1 MAKQTINV
9 GTVAN
14 DRTGDTL
21 RSAFTKINSN
31 FTELYNGQFSGSY
44 TDLTNKPSLFNGDY
58 NNLTNKPSLFSG
70 DYNNLTNKPTIPA
83 DVSDLTDTT
92 NLLGGGN
99 VNTGDVTFDGIKV
112 IGYGTASGDGAGYAT
127 LELVPDNSL
136 YANGQY
142 LVIDPTAPSHIHIR
156 AGGLQ
161 DQSPADLFLG
171 GEKHYV
177 RVRDN
182 QGVRLQN
189 EQITEQFWFYSDPT
203 NFNTGTWFEE
213 NGSYYIQFTTTN
225 QEMISKFWE
234 FTNGGQN
241 RVVINENDTVEYGG
255 WASNPSGDIYKVQV
269 LTAPPTSPTN
279 LTSLEFQLFVTN
291 TNYINLE
298 NNDFRVDVQDDI
310 RMFGRDIF
318 RLANYS
324 VEEPIEIQ
332 TDYDNQAWTWRF
344 NPDGILDL
352 PDGKALNFRQGI
364 IGAPEAGGGTDRVR
378 LYDFFGGGSNFN
390 YAIGV
395 EGNHIWFSMDV
406 NNGTG
411 GYKFYSRDNQI
422 FKIRDDGVLI
432 FEDGTTFNVSA
443 VPTTSK
449 GQAGDKAGTVAFD
462 ATYMY
467 YCKQN
472 YAASSISVTA
482 LASASTTV
490 WIDSADYAGDLVAD
504 FTANSTG
511 WTYNGVTITAVS
523 ADNTFGPGYALTG
536 ATGFSVVN
544 GNNYTLVSPILPD
557 IWKRVA
563 WSNDTW

>member
-1 MAKQTINV
+1 MAKQTINI
-9 GTVAN
+9 GTSAN
-14 DRTGDTL
+14 SRNGDPLRT
-21 RSAFTKINSN
+21 AFTKTNQN
-31 FTELYNGQFSGSY
+31 FTELYDRPVFSGSY
-44 TDLTNKPSLFNGDY
+44 SD
-58 NNLTNKPSLFSG
+58 
-70 DYNNLTNKPTIPA
+70 LTNKPTIPA

-92 NLLGGGN
+92 NLLSGGGN
-99 VNTGDVTFDGIKV
+99 ANTGDITFNGVKV
-112 IGYGTASGDGAGYAT
+112 IGAGTASGDGAGYAT
-127 LELVPDNSL
+127 LELVPDNNL
-136 YANGQY
+136 YNNGQY

-161 DQSPADLFLG
+161 DQSNADLFLG
-171 GEKHYV
+171 GEKNYV

-182 QGVRLQN
+182 QGVRIQNLQTTDN
-189 EQITEQFWFYSDPT
+189 TWYYSDVT
-203 NFNTGTWFEE
+203 DYTS
-213 NGSYYIQFTTTN
+213 GSWYTESGNHYVEFTTTN
-225 QEMISKFWE
+225 AEMVSKFWA

-241 RVVINENDTVEYGG
+241 RVLLNEGAEIEYGG
-255 WASNPSGDIYKVQV
+255 SGSNPTPNVYKVQV
-269 LTAPPTSPTN
+269 VAAPPASPTS
-279 LTSLEFQLFVTN
+279 LTSIEFHIFVDN
-291 TNYINLE
+291 INYLHLE
-298 NNDFRVDVQDDI
+298 NNDFRVDVADDI
-310 RMFGRDIF
+310 RMYGRDIF
-318 RLANYS
+318 RLVNYS
-324 VEEPIEIQ
+324 FEQPIEIT
-332 TDYDNQAWTWRF
+332 TDFDNQEWTWRF
-344 NPDGILDL
+344 QPNGILDL
-352 PDGKALNFRQGI
+352 PDGKTLNFKQGT

-378 LYDFFGGGSNFN
+378 LYDFFGSGSNFN

-443 VPTTSK
+443 APTTSK
-449 GQAGDKAGTVAFD
+449 GQVGDKAGTVAFD

-482 LASASTTV
+482 LASVGTTV
-490 WIDSADYAGDLVAD
+490 WIDSADYAGDLAAD

-511 WTYNGVTITAVS
+511 WTYNGVTITGVS
-523 ADNTFGPGYALTG
+523 VDNTFGPGYALTG

-544 GNNYTLVSPILPD
+544 GNNYTLVSPNLPD